1 MTMAPVSLLSLGFL
15 LSFLHPSDAQTIIG
29 SSSSFSRLDLPTN
42 SSPHPTKQTAKFWTS
57 LPPRGRS
64 DVPIRATVRN
74 RLTTT
79 NAMQQDQRM
88 PHPTAQSTSYISAL
102 STHNLSGGPILT
114 QPTVS
119 RPRTDT
125 AFLLFS
131 RAAKRDDTT
140 KGSTPPLPTLSFTA
154 VAQSVGDKPVKAGNS
169 GEGSVKDTGDD
180 DFQALGSGSIPT
192 VTLVKDESPV
202 PTVGDEMAQDQPQAQ
217 TAISNVSD
225 VQTPPPNSQTLKPQ
239 MFVLT
244 TSNKI
249 FMTPQ
254 TETRA
259 TPSPRTVVLTGELT
273 ANVPSTRVPPKQD
286 SAAVTLPQTTTDT
299 TNSVDKESQTAGQPV
314 TVQSDS
320 HSSTT
325 TQQVTTISTMRTLTT
340 TQEAVRTSS
349 KMTNQPNKTAEQGRN
364 TASTTVQS
372 LRTGISVFLATGA
385 APVAQTR
392 LSPTSQTG
400 IQKRNRSIL
409 LGHPHQAPHSTSNP
423 APSPGASPS
432 TNATLLYWGDLSR
445 TLAFAWELHVYGS
458 ASLFLLLFAGA
469 ALGLTLAPGTNCP
482 HRGALALANALLFL
496 AGGLRAA
503 LFLIDPYG
511 TRKFLPR
518 PAVTALYNLPLHF
531 LVWTQAALA
540 LLALRAVGVS
550 VLPPT
555 LERPPLVAV
564 LAVLQCTLLLAADL
578 LSPALSPVVPVT
590 LQVLALCWGLA
601 LCLGFLC
608 YVFPR
613 IRCPP
618 IPHPAVPEEAR
629 RKSWTGSRR
638 IGVILGRVLA
648 VCAVL
653 GALCCGLHVHATL
666 WLYGLLGNWTRFNWG
681 WWLVH
686 FWARL
691 LELAWGFSLLLMG
704 SWVFWRPQG
713 WQGREEGGPD
723 GRAAGD
729 LPSPGQSVGS
739 SQRHT
744 CWSKIVQ
751 SLRGKPCRK
760 SDSNG
765 VGGGGAP
772 GEVPNNWAG
781 QERPGADI
789 SKSLIRNQNHEQAT
803 AQPRCV
809 KDSNRGRN
817 HRGHSAER
825 GLSDGSTGSLLRLQA
840 LGRPPQRSVSGSLDQ
855 ERDTC
860 LSLYEFD
867 LRPPSPIDLTRS
879 IDEALHREHLLGGGS
894 LFHPLNLTSQSPSPG
909 SGISQ
914 GPWLRRN
921 SDPQLM
927 SESSEAPTESSMP
940 LGGSVLSSVP
950 SRQVTA
956 PPTPSHQGHRWAGN
970 TVGSVPSSVSC
981 PVSLRPS
988 RTSTGH
994 LGEDGVDD
1002 TRPFITPDSERLHGR
1017 AGRPVG
1023 SRSYLEVSRHDDSAS
1038 VSSEIIDL

>member
-1 MTMAPVSLLSLGFL
+1 MAPMSLLFLGFL
-15 LSFLHPSDAQTIIG
+15 LSFLHPTVAQTVIG
-29 SSSSFSRLDLPTN
+29 SSSSFSPLDLPFN
-42 SSPHPTKQTAKFWTS
+42 SSPPPTKQTARFWPS

-64 DVPIRATVRN
+64 DVPIRATVRD
-74 RLTTT
+74 RQTTT
-79 NAMQQDQRM
+79 NAADQGSRA
-88 PHPTAQSTSYISAL
+88 PRLTAQATPPFIAAL
-102 STHNLSGGPILT
+102 STQNLSSGPT
-114 QPTVS
+114 SAQPTAS

-125 AFLLFS
+125 ASLAS
-131 RAAKRDDTT
+131 RAFVKGDDTT
-140 KGSTPPLPTLSFTA
+140 KGSTPPPPTLPSAA
-154 VAQSVGDKPVKAGNS
+154 VAESAGDEPVTAGQPE
-169 GEGSVKDTGDD
+169 EGSLRETEDD
-180 DFQALGSGSIPT
+180 DLLEFGSGSIPT
-192 VTLVKDESPV
+192 VTPVNEESHV
-202 PTVGDEMAQDQPQAQ
+202 PQYQAQ
-217 TAISNVSD
+217 TAISKVPD
-225 VQTPPPNSQTLKPQ
+225 VETAAPDDRTTKPHPL
-239 MFVLT
+239 VLT
-244 TSNKI
+244 TAGNIST
-249 FMTPQ
+249 TPQ
-254 TETRA
+254 AETRA
-259 TPSPRTVVLTGELT
+259 PPSPVETRAPPRTVASTGKLTEKTSTVRDASTTSPKPTMDHKRT
-273 ANVPSTRVPPKQD
+273 A
-286 SAAVTLPQTTTDT
+286 
-299 TNSVDKESQTAGQPV
+299 EQPV
-314 TVQSDS
+314 TTQRETTA
-320 HSSTT
+320 STT
-325 TQQVTTISTMRTLTT
+325 GTLTT

-349 KMTNQPNKTAEQGRN
+349 RTTRRQNKTAQLGRS
-364 TASTTVQS
+364 TASTTAQS
-372 LRTGISVFLATGA
+372 SRTGTSSFLATGVV
-385 APVAQTR
+385 PVAQTR
-392 LSPTSQTG
+392 LSPTHQAG
-400 IQKRNRSIL
+400 IAQRNRSIV
-409 LGHPHQAPHSTSNP
+409 LGHPHQAPRSTSNP
-423 APSPGASPS
+423 APAPS
-432 TNATLLYWGDLSR
+432 DPPSSNSTLLYWGNLSR

-469 ALGLTLAPGTNCP
+469 ALGLTLSPGANCP

-518 PAVTALYNLPLHF
+518 PAVTALYNLPLHL

-540 LLALRAVGVS
+540 LLALRVAGVS
-550 VLPPT
+550 VLPSP

-590 LQVLALCWGLA
+590 LQVLSLCWGLA

-613 IRCPP
+613 IRCPSVS
-618 IPHPAVPEEAR
+618 HPGVPEEAR
-629 RKSWTGSRR
+629 RKAWTGSRR
-638 IGVILGRVLA
+638 IGVMLGRVLA

-653 GALCCGLHVHATL
+653 GSLCCGLHVHATL

-691 LELAWGFSLLLMG
+691 LELAWGFSLLLLA

-713 WQGREEGGPD
+713 CRGREEGGPD

-729 LPSPGQSVGS
+729 LPSPGQSTGS
-739 SQRHT
+739 PQRHT

-751 SLRGKPCRK
+751 SLTGKPCRK

-765 VGGGGAP
+765 VGGGGGGGGGGPP

-789 SKSLIRNQNHEQAT
+789 SKSLIRNQNHELAG

-825 GLSDGSTGSLLRLQA
+825 GVSDGSTGSLLRLQA

-855 ERDTC
+855 DRDTS
-860 LSLYEFD
+860 LSLCEFD

-879 IDEALHREHLLGGGS
+879 IDEALNREHLLGGGS
-894 LFHPLNLTSQSPSPG
+894 LFHPLNLTSQTPSPG
-909 SGISQ
+909 SGVSQ

-921 SDPQLM
+921 SDPQML
-927 SESSEAPTESSMP
+927 SESSDAPTESSMP

-970 TVGSVPSSVSC
+970 EAGSVPSSVSC

-988 RTSTGH
+988 RTSTGN

-1002 TRPFITPDSERLHGR
+1002 TRPFITPDSERVRGR
-1017 AGRPVG
+1017 AGRPAG

-1038 VSSEIIDL
+1038 VNSEIIDL